1 MKLLAGIALGVM
13 SVSLLCAQQQN
24 RSETTAEQEYLSNVE
39 SVIISELA
47 LADDRDTK
55 LVALEYAQIAVDE
68 GRVSESIRQTIVDLA
83 GEGTLS
89 VSTMNGRVVNNFPDV
104 RMQACELLGKIPS
117 KESKEALK
125 KIAYAESEAVVAAS
139 AVRALGEIGLNDNND
154 TVETIMWVQKKYAIL
169 QPTSSL
175 AYAVLEAFEKLA
187 PSVTDPLGKG
197 QMVQSITEISRNY
210 QYVKPVRD
218 KALALLKT
226 IR

>member
-1 MKLLAGIALGVM
+1 MKLFVGIVLGVM
-13 SVSLLCAQQQN
+13 SVSLLSAQQN

-47 LADDRDTK
+47 GAEDRDTK
-55 LVALEYAQIAVDE
+55 LVALEYAEIAVKE
-68 GRVSESIRQTIVDLA
+68 GRVSASIRQTLVDLA
-83 GEGTLS
+83 GEGTLTES
-89 VSTMNGRVVNNFPDV
+89 RVNGRLVNNFPEV
-104 RMQACELLGKIPS
+104 RMQACDLLGKIPT

-125 KIAYAESEAVVAAS
+125 KIAYAESEAMVAAA
-139 AVRALGEIGLNDNND
+139 AVRALAEIGINDNND
-154 TVETIMWVQKKYAIL
+154 TVETIIWVQKKYAL
-169 QPTSSL
+169 LKPTSSL

-187 PSVTDPLGKG
+187 PSVDDPNGKG
-197 QMVQSITEISRNY
+197 QMVQSISEISKNY